1 MSKLRLAGAVL
12 WALTLGTT
20 VAAAEDLTVREIDP
34 TAAAA
39 PARSNPLAP
48 PISPATV
55 PPDASSKTRPSKSF
69 NIDLKMDGN
78 GFKLGSHISGENG
91 VSGAWLGTQLRGNG
105 ATVEAGVQGN
115 EGPSRDVRLNLDL
128 LPGWAATAARLWLLF
143 H

>member
-1 MSKLRLAGAVL
+1 
-12 WALTLGTT
+12 
-20 VAAAEDLTVREIDP
+20 
-34 TAAAA
+34 
-39 PARSNPLAP
+39 
-48 PISPATV
+48 
-55 PPDASSKTRPSKSF
+55 
-69 NIDLKMDGN
+69 MDGN